1 MQIVVLLSISELMAL
16 DIYPVIHIDSEAQA
30 TEQATLALE
39 SGADGVYLID
49 HHNTHDT
56 ALLLSAYNSVKGT
69 FPSGFVG
76 LNFLQRHS
84 SALAFRELLAAK
96 ASDVIDEYPSALWVD
111 YADTDKEETEALR
124 TEQPELADILYLGGV
139 AFKYTNAYTADAEK
153 AADEAARL
161 APFVD
166 VVTTSGA
173 GTGIAPSPEKIASMK
188 KATSPKPLAVA
199 SGISIDNIEGYAG
212 SFDQLLVSTSIEE
225 EPYSGIF
232 NEKRLKELIDKA
244 HQL

>member
-1 MQIVVLLSISELMAL
+1 MAL
-16 DIYPVIHIDSEAQA
+16 EIYPVIHIDSETQA
-30 TEQATLALE
+30 TEQAALAIE
-39 SGADGVYLID
+39 SGADGIYLID
-49 HHNTHDT
+49 HNSHDT
-56 ALLLSAYNSVKGT
+56 ALLLSAYNSVRDT

-96 ASDVIDEYPSALWVD
+96 SSDVIDKYPSALWVD
-111 YADTDKEETEALR
+111 YADNDKEETERLR
-124 TEQPELADILYLGGV
+124 TDNPELLEVLYLGGV
-139 AFKYTNAYTADAEK
+139 AFKYTKTFTEDAEE
-153 AADEAARL
+153 AADEATRL

-188 KATSPKPLAVA
+188 EAISPKPLAVA
-199 SGISIDNIEGYAG
+199 SGISIDNIGAYSG

-232 NEKRLKELIDKA
+232 NEQRLKELVDIA
-244 HQL
+244 HKL